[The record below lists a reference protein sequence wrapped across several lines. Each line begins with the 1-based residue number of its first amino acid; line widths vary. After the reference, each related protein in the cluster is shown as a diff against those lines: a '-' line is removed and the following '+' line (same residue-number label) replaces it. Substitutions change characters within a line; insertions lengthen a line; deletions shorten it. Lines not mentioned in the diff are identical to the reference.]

1 MPGKPLLAALSGSLL
16 PYDSKCAAR
25 LLWDGWN
32 TARRR
37 MGGTLFQLNR
47 GIFKTGRSETTM

>member
-25 LLWDGWN
+25 LLWDDWN

-37 MGGTLFQLNR
+37 MGVLCFN
-47 GIFKTGRSETTM
+47 